1 MKTDEWIVGVLA
13 MGGGRTACSCEVF
26 QGWMPELGISTANFF
41 NCIDL
46 FQFYFSVSL
55 MWALFFFT
63 CLIILQ
69 THRAH
74 LCDTSLCYVWNNLF
88 PLFWRL
94 SFFSKRSICG
104 SHGLLVFMTLPGP
117 VLLLFFSPAQTR
129 THSGPLLL
137 TLNFILCCSC
147 ICCHHGDLV
156 YDLTPLARKHAH
168 THCNREID
176 RLRLPLCLI
185 WCYRTHRITAPS
197 KPRPICINT
206 HTHSSWPGWLQQT
219 HAKHR
224 AISATLPNHLQA
236 GLDNDIC

>member
-1 MKTDEWIVGVLA
+1 MKTDEWIVGVLV

-74 LCDTSLCYVWNNLF
+74 LCDTSLCCVWNNLF

-117 VLLLFFSPAQTR
+117 VLLLFFFPRTNTHTQWALTADTQLHSLLQLHLLSPWRPCLRLNPPCSQTR
-129 THSGPLLL
+129 THSL
-137 TLNFILCCSC
+137 
-147 ICCHHGDLV
+147 
-156 YDLTPLARKHAH
+156 
-168 THCNREID
+168 
-176 RLRLPLCLI
+176 
-185 WCYRTHRITAPS
+185 
-197 KPRPICINT
+197 
-206 HTHSSWPGWLQQT
+206 
-219 HAKHR
+219 
-224 AISATLPNHLQA
+224 
-236 GLDNDIC
+236 